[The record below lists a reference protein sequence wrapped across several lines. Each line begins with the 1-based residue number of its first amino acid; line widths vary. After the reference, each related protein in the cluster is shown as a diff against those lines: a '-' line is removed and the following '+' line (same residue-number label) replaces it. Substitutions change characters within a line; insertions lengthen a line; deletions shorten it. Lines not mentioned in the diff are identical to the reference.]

1 MTGTR
6 NSSGLQLPGEQAPA
20 YTHTQ
25 QYMLQLNQRYVT
37 LCNLVGEV
45 MTHTASLLCVGIS

>member
-1 MTGTR
+1 MTGAR

-45 MTHTASLLCVGIS
+45 MTHTASSLCVGIS